1 MSPAEAKIAFEK
13 RQRRR
18 ERRRGRGGGSSSPPS
33 NHDEQRLNLDAD
45 LSGSQHQ
52 HLHQHLEN
60 SHCNAERS
68 TKPTVNHYNI
78 FCKDIPGLVNDE
90 VTGITMDSHNV
101 DASTNST
108 PQVTLSSTAPANTRD
123 EQSFRDV

>member
-18 ERRRGRGGGSSSPPS
+18 ERRRGHGGGSSSPPG

-52 HLHQHLEN
+52 HLEN

-68 TKPTVNHYNI
+68 TKSTVNHSNT
-78 FCKDIPGLVNDE
+78 FRKDIPGLVDDE
-90 VTGITMDSHNV
+90 VTAFTMDSHNV
-101 DASTNST
+101 DANST
-108 PQVTLSSTAPANTRD
+108 PQVTLSSTAPAGTRD
-123 EQSFRDV
+123 EQSFRNV